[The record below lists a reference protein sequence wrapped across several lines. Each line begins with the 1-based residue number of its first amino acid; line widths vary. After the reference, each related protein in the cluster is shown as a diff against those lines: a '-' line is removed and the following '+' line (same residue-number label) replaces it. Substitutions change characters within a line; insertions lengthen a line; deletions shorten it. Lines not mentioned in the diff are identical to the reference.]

1 MGKAQLRR
9 ATYALAAA
17 FALLACAPQLVAWG
31 RKVNLERKYRA
42 GQSIVYQ
49 SRMETRAQIKTSP
62 EGLENFLPP
71 APTRLVMSEQNTVT
85 VRAVRPDGGV
95 DIENRFD
102 AFEIQ
107 AVLPDRVPA
116 DVRESAEQA
125 QEEFSRRVRGQ
136 AITVHY
142 DREGRLLGFE
152 GADEVLQQL
161 DVPVRE
167 VVRQVLRL
175 LLEQMSG
182 NALYPGHRVKPGEEW
197 KRKLAAPATDQ
208 YPFSMEG
215 ESTLRYSGKTKYRGV
230 KAAIVDFSFT
240 NLLTPQLETLRKA
253 GPLGQ
258 LEAMGM
264 GLDIRIDGQ
273 GKGRMV
279 LALDDG
285 RILQNHAT
293 VDQKLSA
300 RLKAPPNVP
309 LPSADPITLEISS
322 ETVLKMDGSGKKG
335 R

>member
-1 MGKAQLRR
+1 MGKAHLRR
-9 ATYALAAA
+9 AAFALAAA
-17 FALLACAPQLVAWG
+17 FALLACGAPLLAWG
-31 RKVNLERKYRA
+31 RKVNLERKYRP

-49 SRMETRAQIKTSP
+49 SRMETQAKIKATP

-71 APTRLVMSEQNTVT
+71 APTKFVMREQNTVT

-102 AFEIQ
+102 VFEIQ
-107 AVLPDRVPA
+107 ADLPERVPA
-116 DVRESAEQA
+116 DVRESAQQA

-136 AITVHY
+136 ALTVHY

-152 GADEVLQQL
+152 GADDVLQQL

-167 VVRQVLRL
+167 VVRQILRL
-175 LLEQMSG
+175 LLEQMTG
-182 NALYPGHRVKPGEEW
+182 NALYPGHGVKPGDEW
-197 KRKLAAPATDQ
+197 KRKLAVAANDQ
-208 YPFSMEG
+208 HPFSMQG
-215 ESTLRYSGKTKYRGV
+215 ESILRYSGKTKYRGV
-230 KAAIVDFSFT
+230 KAAVVDFSFT
-240 NLLTPQLETLRKA
+240 NLLTPELETLRKA

-264 GLDIRIDGQ
+264 GLDIHIDGQ
-273 GKGRMV
+273 GKGRIL

-293 VDQKLSA
+293 LGQKLSA

-309 LPSADPITLEISS
+309 LPSADPIRLEISS
-322 ETVLKMDGSGKKG
+322 ETVLEMDGSGKKG